1 MFAALLDN
9 IIGVCLVGV
18 KNWWMENKEKKSGEK
33 MVE

>member
-9 IIGVCLVGV
+9 IIRVSLVGV
-18 KNWWMENKEKKSGEK
+18 KSWWTKNKREKSGEK